1 MPGAGG
7 DELHVTVGIAAAV
20 SVRGDRSEMGIGFER
35 LMLAVR
41 T

>member
-35 LMLAVR
+35 LMPAVR